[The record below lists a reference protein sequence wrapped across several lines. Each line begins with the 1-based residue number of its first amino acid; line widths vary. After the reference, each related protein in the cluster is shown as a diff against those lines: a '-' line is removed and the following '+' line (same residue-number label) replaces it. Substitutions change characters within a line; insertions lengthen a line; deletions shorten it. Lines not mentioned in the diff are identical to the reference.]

1 MVCLCL
7 LAGAVS
13 SLSGQNELAI
23 GKRADVTPATTA
35 QILSSYEGQNV
46 TTDEVAGRPQSAASK
61 FEPLF
66 LQKPGEPFSIDKV
79 KSTLAALKASGKARD
94 VRVQVD
100 AEADGVRVLFILE
113 PVVYFGIFE
122 FPGAERF
129 SYARLVQV
137 ANFQAQTP
145 FNAQQD

>member
-1 MVCLCL
+1 MN
-7 LAGAVS
+7 G
-13 SLSGQNELAI
+13 
-23 GKRADVTPATTA
+23 
-35 QILSSYEGQNV
+35 
-46 TTDEVAGRPQSAASK
+46 
-61 FEPLF
+61 
-66 LQKPGEPFSIDKV
+66 
-79 KSTLAALKASGKARD
+79 TLAALKSSGKAND

-113 PVVYFGIFE
+113 PAIYFGIFE

-137 ANFQAQTP
+137 ANFQAQAP